1 MVGSNLGQGVKFLR
15 RNIAM
20 VGVLC
25 NLCNLQCCVCI
36 GEKKLSKRSQNSLP
50 RAYVC
55 TLIKTAFT
63 DEDNGMPD
71 FLIT

>member
-50 RAYVC
+50 RAYVR
-55 TLIKTAFT
+55 
-63 DEDNGMPD
+63 
-71 FLIT
+71 

>member
-25 NLCNLQCCVCI
+25 NLCNLQCCCVYWRKEI
-36 GEKKLSKRSQNSLP
+36 IKKKSKLSTTC
-50 RAYVC
+50 VC